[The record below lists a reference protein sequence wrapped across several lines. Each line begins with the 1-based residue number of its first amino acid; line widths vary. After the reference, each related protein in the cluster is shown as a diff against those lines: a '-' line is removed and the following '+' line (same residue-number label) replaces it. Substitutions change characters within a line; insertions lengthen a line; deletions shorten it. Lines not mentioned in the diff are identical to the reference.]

1 MTCMIGTTI
10 LAVAVTTGAAVTY
23 PLRKIQTEQQCK
35 QSMAYYN
42 QPKFKRTENIAG
54 NDFLIPHHFCVPCN
68 GWQNYK
74 EWYDAHRNKV
84 TKYTALTQ
92 RPFLPL
98 YTRKEALIALL
109 GAAATTD
116 DRTGQFSEL
125 GRINPKTLLKGQS
138 AFRNYLP
145 SSKDRKPSNAN
156 RP

>member
-68 GWQNYK
+68 GWKSYT
-74 EWYDAHRNKV
+74 EWYDAHRIKV
-84 TKYTALTQ
+84 HQYTLRSL
-92 RPFLPL
+92 RPFLPI
-98 YTRKEALIALL
+98 YTRKQAIIAFL

-116 DRTGQFSEL
+116 DRKGKFKGLTKL
-125 GRINPKTLLKGQS
+125 NPKTLPEGTTP
-138 AFRNYLP
+138 FV
-145 SSKDRKPSNAN
+145 NAN